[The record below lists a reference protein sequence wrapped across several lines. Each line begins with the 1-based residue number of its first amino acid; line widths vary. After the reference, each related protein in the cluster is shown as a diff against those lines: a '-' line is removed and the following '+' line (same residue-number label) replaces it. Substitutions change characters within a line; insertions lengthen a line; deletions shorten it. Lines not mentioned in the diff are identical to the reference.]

1 FHAARTQR
9 WALMTAQIGY
19 AQMLRA
25 IGQALEVIQI
35 QEFEIELAGD
45 GILVRGATPSAHH
58 AHKPGQVSPD
68 QLQAVWGAVPD
79 LAAKQAER
87 SVVDMELCY
96 SRSDIDRLEAE
107 GRARRGTS
115 SAPADASRLSQALR
129 GIGGYLDHKR
139 ASLST
144 LRRDHDSV
152 AAEYQTSAD
161 TPMRETFAT
170 KDIYDL
176 CVRMYLQ
183 RADRGH

>member
-1 FHAARTQR
+1 
-9 WALMTAQIGY
+9 MTAQIGY

-35 QEFEIELAGD
+35 QEFEIELAGED
-45 GILVRGATPSAHH
+45 ILVRGATPSAHH

-68 QLQAVWGAVPD
+68 QLQAVWGAVPN

-87 SVVDMELCY
+87 SFADMELCY

-115 SAPADASRLSQALR
+115 SAPADASRLLSQALR

-139 ASLST
+139 ASLSK
-144 LRRDHDSV
+144 LRRDHESM
-152 AAEYQTSAD
+152 AAEYQTSAG
-161 TPMRETFAT
+161 TPMRETFAP

-176 CVRMYLQ
+176 WVRMYLQ

>member
-1 FHAARTQR
+1 
-9 WALMTAQIGY
+9 MMAQIGY

-45 GILVRGATPSAHH
+45 DILVRGATPSAHH
-58 AHKPGQVSPD
+58 KHKPGQVSPD

-87 SVVDMELCY
+87 SVADMELCY
-96 SRSDIDRLEAE
+96 SRSDIERLDAE
-107 GRARRGTS
+107 GRARRGIS

-144 LRRDHDSV
+144 LRRDHDSM
-152 AAEYQTSAD
+152 AAEYQTSAG
-161 TPMRETFAT
+161 TPMRETFAP

-176 CVRMYLQ
+176 WVRMYLQ